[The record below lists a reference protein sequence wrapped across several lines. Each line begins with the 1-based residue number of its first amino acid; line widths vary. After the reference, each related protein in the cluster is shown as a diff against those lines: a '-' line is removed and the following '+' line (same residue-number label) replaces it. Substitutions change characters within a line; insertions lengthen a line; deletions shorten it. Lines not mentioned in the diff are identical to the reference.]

1 MDKESEKE
9 IQRLISDPLNA
20 RKCIDLYLLGRKNMQ
35 EEIVKYLKSYE
46 MDNAVQVAYSIPVD
60 YLEHDKVE

>member
-1 MDKESEKE
+1 MDKETEKE

-35 EEIVKYLKSYE
+35 QEIAKYLKSYD
-46 MDNAVQVAYSIPVD
+46 MDRAAQVAYSIPVD
-60 YLEHDKVE
+60 YLENEK